1 MVLHNYQKTQKD
13 LNFAIVDEVDSIL
26 IDEARTPLIISGAT
40 DDDAAAYPIFL
51 KLLPSLSRQMREG
64 TEEEPLQDN
73 ERGDFLI
80 DEKLRTV
87 ELTDDGFEKVESF
100 LLQRGLI
107 KEDESLYTTNNLK
120 FLKYIQATLK
130 ANLLFEKNVHYM
142 VESNKVVLIDDN
154 TGRKLP
160 GRRVSEGVMQALE
173 CKERVPIQQETQTL
187 ASTTYQNFFRLFDK
201 ISGMTGTA
209 DTEAAEFK
217 QIYGMDVVVLPTNK
231 AMVREDVNDV
241 VYVNEEDK
249 FNALVSEIKD
259 IHEKTAPILVGTA
272 SIESS
277 EKLSNRLKREGI
289 RHQVLNAKYH
299 EKEAKIIAEAGRPG
313 AITIATNMAGRGTDI
328 VLGGKQEEGDQDWEA
343 KHQQVLDAGG
353 LHVIGTERHESR
365 RIDNQLR
372 GRSGRQG
379 DPGYSKFF
387 LSLDDTV
394 LRLFIDENR
403 KQLFSRLS
411 DGMDDSSIEHTM
423 LIGAFDN
430 SQ

>member
-1 MVLHNYQKTQKD
+1 M
-13 LNFAIVDEVDSIL
+13 
-26 IDEARTPLIISGAT
+26 
-40 DDDAAAYPIFL
+40 
-51 KLLPSLSRQMREG
+51 
-64 TEEEPLQDN
+64 
-73 ERGDFLI
+73 
-80 DEKLRTV
+80 
-87 ELTDDGFEKVESF
+87 
-100 LLQRGLI
+100 
-107 KEDESLYTTNNLK
+107 
-120 FLKYIQATLK
+120 K

-249 FNALVSEIKD
+249 FNALVAEIKD

-289 RHQVLNAKYH
+289 RHQVLNCLLYTSPSPRDYA
-299 EKEAKIIAEAGRPG
+299 A
-313 AITIATNMAGRGTDI
+313 
-328 VLGGKQEEGDQDWEA
+328 
-343 KHQQVLDAGG
+343 
-353 LHVIGTERHESR
+353 SR
-365 RIDNQLR
+365 M
-372 GRSGRQG
+372 
-379 DPGYSKFF
+379 P
-387 LSLDDTV
+387 
-394 LRLFIDENR
+394 
-403 KQLFSRLS
+403 
-411 DGMDDSSIEHTM
+411 SS
-423 LIGAFDN
+423 A
-430 SQ
+430 